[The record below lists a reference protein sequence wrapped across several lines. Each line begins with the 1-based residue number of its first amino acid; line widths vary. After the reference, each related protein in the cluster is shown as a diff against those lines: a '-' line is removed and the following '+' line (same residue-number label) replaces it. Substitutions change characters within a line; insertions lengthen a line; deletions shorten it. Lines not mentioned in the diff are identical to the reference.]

1 MGRSPVKITFFIRTF
16 IYITSLLN
24 ELDSPPF
31 ADKITINA
39 DWNISI
45 PPVIADLTTHRV
57 DAIIA
62 ANSGRLLKNDVG
74 DLTALT
80 TTEKSNLVNAI
91 NEIWNGINKTEEEFT
106 VLDFVLE
113 SILCG

>member
-1 MGRSPVKITFFIRTF
+1 M
-16 IYITSLLN
+16 Y
-24 ELDSPPF
+24 PPI
-31 ADKITINA
+31 APPSTMSD
-39 DWNISI
+39 NIHVQKLESNKTLYSI
-45 PPVIADLTTHRV
+45 KMRN
-57 DAIIA
+57 AIIA

-80 TTEKSNLVNAI
+80 TTEKSNLVDAI